1 MKLWQIIVL
10 AISIA
15 IIIYIW
21 YPKWSGREE
30 KPVEMKTFRMVPR
43 AEMKDRSITEELP
56 ETVPLKEKKDFKV
69 TITWIVAT
77 LNGLMLLIMQV
88 KKIIK

>member
-1 MKLWQIIVL
+1 MKLWQAIMII
-10 AISIA
+10 ISIA
-15 IIIYIW
+15 IVIYIW
-21 YPKWSGREE
+21 YPKWFGKEG
-30 KPVEMKTFRMVPR
+30 KPIEMKTFRMVPR

-56 ETVPLKEKKDFKV
+56 ETRPLKEKKDFKV

-77 LNGLMLLIMQV
+77 LNGLMLLITQA